1 MTGAGRF
8 SHSGDLGDII
18 YFLPVMRAL
27 GGGHLGITRVRT
39 GAVPTRRDLLEND
52 LWRMLKTLLESQD
65 YIDSVEPLDTRG
77 TEVDGDA
84 FREPFHT
91 ALRERFDEARDVN
104 LVTWQAWAHDVDP
117 SCQKTPWLTV
127 APNPVS
133 RYVFN
138 RTDRYTNPDF
148 AWDAVYESMS
158 AETVFLGSKEE
169 YELFVSAVGDVPYVE
184 TGTLLQAAEIIR
196 GSECFVGNQ
205 SCLYAIAEG
214 MKHRALLEVWPG
226 NPNCLFERDNVFHGW
241 DRQTTLEAL
250 STIGVLTPRRDSVTL

>member
-1 MTGAGRF
+1 MAAARRF

-27 GGGHLGITRVRT
+27 GGGQLRITRVRT
-39 GAVPTRRDLLEND
+39 GAVRTRCDLLED
-52 LWRMLKTLLESQD
+52 DRWRTLKALLEGQD
-65 YIDSVEPLDTRG
+65 YVDSVEPSDTRG
-77 TEVDGDA
+77 AEVDGDA

-91 ALRERFDEARDVN
+91 ALRERYDEVRDVN

-138 RTDRYTNPDF
+138 RTARYTNPDF
-148 AWDAVYESMS
+148 AWCTVYESLG
-158 AETVFLGSKEE
+158 ADAVFLGSREE
-169 YELFVSAVGDVPYVE
+169 HQRFVSSVGDVRYVE
-184 TGTLLQAAEIIR
+184 TDTLLQAAEIIR

-205 SCLYAIAEG
+205 SCLYALAEG

-241 DRQTTLEAL
+241 DRPTTLEAL
-250 STIGVLTPRRDSVTL
+250 WTISGGLLSKR

>member
-1 MTGAGRF
+1 MTAARRF

-27 GGGHLGITRVRT
+27 GGGQLRITRVQT
-39 GAVPTRRDLLEND
+39 GAVRTRCDLLED
-52 LWRMLKTLLESQD
+52 DRWRTLKALLEGQD
-65 YIDSVEPLDTRG
+65 YVDSVEPSHTRG
-77 TEVDGDA
+77 AEVDGDA

-91 ALRERFDEARDVN
+91 ALRERYDESRDVN

-138 RTDRYTNPDF
+138 RTARYTNPDF
-148 AWDAVYESMS
+148 AWRAVYESLG
-158 AETVFLGSKEE
+158 ADAVFLGSREE
-169 YELFVSAVGDVPYVE
+169 HQQFVSSVGDVPYVE
-184 TGTLLQAAEIIR
+184 TDTLLQAAEIIR

-205 SCLYAIAEG
+205 SCLYAVAEG
-214 MKHRALLEVWPG
+214 MKHSALLEVWAE

-250 STIGVLTPRRDSVTL
+250 STICGGLLSGR